1 MKQKVAVAIGT
12 GDEQSYFIN
21 LAKKLGF
28 FVIGFDKSINSKGS
42 SICDVFYPIC
52 ISDVDKIINTLE
64 KYKPEFVIPSPIGKR
79 LTTVG
84 LIHDYFQINSFNH
97 FATESVTNK
106 LIFSQLLKRLNIPH
120 PQTRIF
126 QDIDQI
132 IANFDQ
138 IDFPVIA
145 KPNEG
150 SGSRGV
156 FIIKN
161 KNSILDFKNYY
172 NQNKEFYKSGILI
185 QSYIDG
191 SDIGVDGLFL
201 NNKIININL
210 RKKFLNK
217 STYPLE
223 IGYLAPFFISND
235 IYQSLINSLNSVLK
249 ELNVKSCVFHADI
262 ITVKKKAYIIEMS
275 FRPSGMNISS
285 VLLPECLRINYCKH
299 YMMHFIC
306 DDELLFSEKNHY
318 RYQNSK
324 FDRYYVM
331 DYFFCDSYI
340 NKRVRFPTFDKICQ
354 LFQIYK
360 LEIPKNGILEI
371 HEPITSLQMLKNGFM
386 IYETN
391 LDCDQIDVNR
401 HRFYSLF
408 KEI

>member
-21 LAKKLGF
+21 LAKKLGC

-64 KYKPEFVIPSPIGKR
+64 KYKPKFVIPSPIGKR
-79 LTTVG
+79 LTTIG

-172 NQNKEFYKSGILI
+172 NQNKRWQLRRIGTNQEVTLDSVFLEFDAAQQRVRGFSGCNYFNGGYRLTDHGLTFGAIASTKRACLEAPI
-185 QSYIDG
+185 Q
-191 SDIGVDGLFL
+191 
-201 NNKIININL
+201 
-210 RKKFLNK
+210 
-217 STYPLE
+217 T
-223 IGYLAPFFISND
+223 
-235 IYQSLINSLNSVLK
+235 
-249 ELNVKSCVFHADI
+249 
-262 ITVKKKAYIIEMS
+262 IEMA
-275 FRPSGMNISS
+275 FYEALGQTTRYHLAGDQLHFYGGDR
-285 VLLPECLRINYCKH
+285 LLL
-299 YMMHFIC
+299 
-306 DDELLFSEKNHY
+306 
-318 RYQNSK
+318 
-324 FDRYYVM
+324 
-331 DYFFCDSYI
+331 
-340 NKRVRFPTFDKICQ
+340 TFQ
-354 LFQIYK
+354 P
-360 LEIPKNGILEI
+360 IP
-371 HEPITSLQMLKNGFM
+371 
-386 IYETN
+386 
-391 LDCDQIDVNR
+391 
-401 HRFYSLF
+401 
-408 KEI
+408 